1 MNPSEQDYTEDKR
14 GVKRQR
20 NLGSG
25 KNAIN
30 KRPQRHTAQP
40 QRFVPAEVQRVYP
53 GEVAKHGKDIYKF
66 HNEEYR
72 NGFCEKAVSV
82 TSLVVEDVQPTLQEI
97 ELFQGVTAEV
107 NVSESVNL
115 RQLAQLKR
123 KANEVVVQPGD
134 HVEVF
139 EGEQRGVRGTVD
151 AINGQ
156 IIIISME
163 HDEMDGTKVEVQLD
177 QVRKTFK
184 PGDHVKVGFGDH
196 TDETGMVLKVEG
208 ETTTFLSDLTVKE
221 VAVFSKNLREAAEVG
236 SGLATVAGF
245 NVHDLVMCNHRAAVI
260 FNIERVGFR
269 ILDEEG
275 NTHLV
280 PPRSLLLLKNAFSI
294 CIDHEGHEIRKGDT
308 MKETEGD
315 SPRNGKVIQ
324 PYQSGVVFLF
334 SRDISENNGVWYASP
349 SRLTPLTPHH
359 IGTSVKDSLDKMNP
373 ARNMQLMASRGN
385 DPTPTPHVA
394 LSGRTKDYLKGRHVV
409 VVKGPFKSY
418 RGIIKETLA
427 DDKAYVELHTT
438 NRNETFPLALLKEK
452 DPDTGQSKPLAI
464 GGGPGANS
472 GPAQGKSNMRT
483 LYSSGSNGIMGPPM
497 GGGTPCGGMAP
508 ETGRTPP
515 MGFAGAS
522 TPMGAGHCN
531 DGKKTPFQA
540 PSGVKSFA
548 GPGQRLGG
556 PTPRSAAAVY
566 GARTPKWSATGK
578 KTPAMTKSTA
588 SFVG

>member
-177 QVRKTFK
+177 QV
-184 PGDHVKVGFGDH
+184 
-196 TDETGMVLKVEG
+196 
-208 ETTTFLSDLTVKE
+208 
-221 VAVFSKNLREAAEVG
+221 
-236 SGLATVAGF
+236 
-245 NVHDLVMCNHRAAVI
+245 
-260 FNIERVGFR
+260 
-269 ILDEEG
+269 
-275 NTHLV
+275 
-280 PPRSLLLLKNAFSI
+280 
-294 CIDHEGHEIRKGDT
+294 
-308 MKETEGD
+308 
-315 SPRNGKVIQ
+315 
-324 PYQSGVVFLF
+324 
-334 SRDISENNGVWYASP
+334 
-349 SRLTPLTPHH
+349 
-359 IGTSVKDSLDKMNP
+359 
-373 ARNMQLMASRGN
+373 
-385 DPTPTPHVA
+385 
-394 LSGRTKDYLKGRHVV
+394 
-409 VVKGPFKSY
+409 
-418 RGIIKETLA
+418 
-427 DDKAYVELHTT
+427 
-438 NRNETFPLALLKEK
+438 
-452 DPDTGQSKPLAI
+452 
-464 GGGPGANS
+464 
-472 GPAQGKSNMRT
+472 
-483 LYSSGSNGIMGPPM
+483 
-497 GGGTPCGGMAP
+497 
-508 ETGRTPP
+508 
-515 MGFAGAS
+515 
-522 TPMGAGHCN
+522 
-531 DGKKTPFQA
+531 
-540 PSGVKSFA
+540 
-548 GPGQRLGG
+548 
-556 PTPRSAAAVY
+556 
-566 GARTPKWSATGK
+566 
-578 KTPAMTKSTA
+578 
-588 SFVG
+588 

>member
-1 MNPSEQDYTEDKR
+1 MLALTWQGKNSVVMKSMPVPHLVDPTDAQPKKRRAVEDDDNDDEVERRIADLSDNEDEIDDEIDDEDDDEIDDEDDEFGRRRKKKKRARNKFLDIEAEEDIYDTAASCIRAAAGNANLDGMRRLEENQTAEEWAHNAEEMARNFRKKYRRIAGRKDIGTSNDVPRHALLPDLEDPSLWAVSVKIGRERQIVMTIMRKACAFLQGIKGQAPAPMAIHSAFCRDSIPGKIYVESRRRESVIEALAGIVGVYARTADKLLLVPIEEMADLLKFTKIEHELKVGGWVRFKQGHHTGDLAQVIEVGENGEEVRIKFVPRIDMNPSEQDYTEDKR

-177 QVRKTFK
+177 QV
-184 PGDHVKVGFGDH
+184 
-196 TDETGMVLKVEG
+196 
-208 ETTTFLSDLTVKE
+208 
-221 VAVFSKNLREAAEVG
+221 
-236 SGLATVAGF
+236 
-245 NVHDLVMCNHRAAVI
+245 
-260 FNIERVGFR
+260 
-269 ILDEEG
+269 
-275 NTHLV
+275 
-280 PPRSLLLLKNAFSI
+280 
-294 CIDHEGHEIRKGDT
+294 
-308 MKETEGD
+308 
-315 SPRNGKVIQ
+315 
-324 PYQSGVVFLF
+324 
-334 SRDISENNGVWYASP
+334 
-349 SRLTPLTPHH
+349 
-359 IGTSVKDSLDKMNP
+359 
-373 ARNMQLMASRGN
+373 
-385 DPTPTPHVA
+385 
-394 LSGRTKDYLKGRHVV
+394 
-409 VVKGPFKSY
+409 
-418 RGIIKETLA
+418 
-427 DDKAYVELHTT
+427 
-438 NRNETFPLALLKEK
+438 
-452 DPDTGQSKPLAI
+452 
-464 GGGPGANS
+464 
-472 GPAQGKSNMRT
+472 
-483 LYSSGSNGIMGPPM
+483 
-497 GGGTPCGGMAP
+497 
-508 ETGRTPP
+508 
-515 MGFAGAS
+515 
-522 TPMGAGHCN
+522 
-531 DGKKTPFQA
+531 
-540 PSGVKSFA
+540 
-548 GPGQRLGG
+548 
-556 PTPRSAAAVY
+556 
-566 GARTPKWSATGK
+566 
-578 KTPAMTKSTA
+578 
-588 SFVG
+588 

>member
-1 MNPSEQDYTEDKR
+1 
-14 GVKRQR
+14 
-20 NLGSG
+20 
-25 KNAIN
+25 
-30 KRPQRHTAQP
+30 
-40 QRFVPAEVQRVYP
+40 
-53 GEVAKHGKDIYKF
+53 
-66 HNEEYR
+66 
-72 NGFCEKAVSV
+72 
-82 TSLVVEDVQPTLQEI
+82 
-97 ELFQGVTAEV
+97 
-107 NVSESVNL
+107 ESVNL

-156 IIIISME
+156 VIIISME

-260 FNIERVGFR
+260 FNIEREGFR

-324 PYQSGVVFLF
+324 
-334 SRDISENNGVWYASP
+334 
-349 SRLTPLTPHH
+349 
-359 IGTSVKDSLDKMNP
+359 
-373 ARNMQLMASRGN
+373 
-385 DPTPTPHVA
+385 
-394 LSGRTKDYLKGRHVV
+394 
-409 VVKGPFKSY
+409 
-418 RGIIKETLA
+418 
-427 DDKAYVELHTT
+427 
-438 NRNETFPLALLKEK
+438 
-452 DPDTGQSKPLAI
+452 
-464 GGGPGANS
+464 
-472 GPAQGKSNMRT
+472 
-483 LYSSGSNGIMGPPM
+483 
-497 GGGTPCGGMAP
+497 
-508 ETGRTPP
+508 
-515 MGFAGAS
+515 
-522 TPMGAGHCN
+522 
-531 DGKKTPFQA
+531 
-540 PSGVKSFA
+540 
-548 GPGQRLGG
+548 
-556 PTPRSAAAVY
+556 
-566 GARTPKWSATGK
+566 
-578 KTPAMTKSTA
+578 
-588 SFVG
+588 

>member
-1 MNPSEQDYTEDKR
+1 MADLLKLTKIEHEVKVGGWVRFKRGKHIGDLAQVIDVSQNGEEVGIKFVPRIDMNPSEQDFIEDKR
-14 GVKRQR
+14 GVKRRR

-30 KRPQRHTAQP
+30 KRPRP
-40 QRFVPAEVQRVYP
+40 QRFVMGEVQRVYP
-53 GEVAKHGKDIYKF
+53 GEVAKRGKNIYKF
-66 HNEEYR
+66 HNEDYR
-72 NGFCEKAVSV
+72 NGFCEKDVKV
-82 TSLVVEDVQPTLQEI
+82 TSLIVEDVQPTLQEI
-97 ELFQGVTAEV
+97 ELFQGITAEV
-107 NVSESVNL
+107 
-115 RQLAQLKR
+115 
-123 KANEVVVQPGD
+123 D
-134 HVEVF
+134 D
-139 EGEQRGVRGTVD
+139 EG
-151 AINGQ
+151 N
-156 IIIISME
+156 
-163 HDEMDGTKVEVQLD
+163 
-177 QVRKTFK
+177 
-184 PGDHVKVGFGDH
+184 
-196 TDETGMVLKVEG
+196 
-208 ETTTFLSDLTVKE
+208 
-221 VAVFSKNLREAAEVG
+221 AAR
-236 SGLATVAGF
+236 AGF
-245 NVHDLVMCNHRAAVI
+245 SQISIADADNNMEEFQVHDLVMYKNRPAVI
-260 FNIERVGFR
+260 FDSEGEGFWV
-269 ILDEEG
+269 LDEQG
-275 NTHLV
+275 DTHLV
-280 PPRSLLLLKNAFSI
+280 PPRSLLQSKNNLGV
-294 CIDHEGHEIRKGDT
+294 CIDREGHEFRKGDT
-308 MKETEGD
+308 MKETVGD
-315 SPRNGKVIQ
+315 SPRSGQVVQ
-324 PYQSGVVFLF
+324 THPTGVVFLF

-349 SRLTPLTPHH
+349 SRLTSLTPHD
-359 IGTSVKDSLDKMNP
+359 IGTSVKHSLDKMNP

-385 DPTPTPHVA
+385 GPTPTPHVA

-464 GGGPGANS
+464 GGGPRASS

-522 TPMGAGHCN
+522 TPMGAGHGN
-531 DGKKTPFQA
+531 GGKKTPFQA

-548 GPGQRLGG
+548 GPGQGLEG

-566 GARTPKWSATGK
+566 GARTPKWSETGK
-578 KTPAMTKSTA
+578 NTPAMTKSTA

>member
-1 MNPSEQDYTEDKR
+1 
-14 GVKRQR
+14 
-20 NLGSG
+20 
-25 KNAIN
+25 
-30 KRPQRHTAQP
+30 
-40 QRFVPAEVQRVYP
+40 
-53 GEVAKHGKDIYKF
+53 
-66 HNEEYR
+66 
-72 NGFCEKAVSV
+72 
-82 TSLVVEDVQPTLQEI
+82 
-97 ELFQGVTAEV
+97 
-107 NVSESVNL
+107 
-115 RQLAQLKR
+115 
-123 KANEVVVQPGD
+123 
-134 HVEVF
+134 
-139 EGEQRGVRGTVD
+139 
-151 AINGQ
+151 
-156 IIIISME
+156 
-163 HDEMDGTKVEVQLD
+163 
-177 QVRKTFK
+177 
-184 PGDHVKVGFGDH
+184 
-196 TDETGMVLKVEG
+196 
-208 ETTTFLSDLTVKE
+208 
-221 VAVFSKNLREAAEVG
+221 
-236 SGLATVAGF
+236 
-245 NVHDLVMCNHRAAVI
+245 
-260 FNIERVGFR
+260 
-269 ILDEEG
+269 
-275 NTHLV
+275 
-280 PPRSLLLLKNAFSI
+280 
-294 CIDHEGHEIRKGDT
+294 

-324 PYQSGVVFLF
+324 TYPTGVVFLF

-373 ARNMQLMASRGN
+373 ARNVQLMALRGN

-472 GPAQGKSNMRT
+472 GPAQGKSNMKT

-540 PSGVKSFA
+540 PSGVQSFA
-548 GPGQRLGG
+548 GPGQGLEG

-566 GARTPKWSATGK
+566 GARTPKWSTTGK
-578 KTPAMTKSTA
+578 NTPAMTKSTA

>member
-123 KANEVVVQPGD
+123 KANEVVVQPG
-134 HVEVF
+134 
-139 EGEQRGVRGTVD
+139 
-151 AINGQ
+151 
-156 IIIISME
+156 
-163 HDEMDGTKVEVQLD
+163 
-177 QVRKTFK
+177 
-184 PGDHVKVGFGDH
+184 
-196 TDETGMVLKVEG
+196 
-208 ETTTFLSDLTVKE
+208 
-221 VAVFSKNLREAAEVG
+221 
-236 SGLATVAGF
+236 
-245 NVHDLVMCNHRAAVI
+245 
-260 FNIERVGFR
+260 FR

-373 ARNMQLMASRGN
+373 ARN
-385 DPTPTPHVA
+385 
-394 LSGRTKDYLKGRHVV
+394 
-409 VVKGPFKSY
+409 
-418 RGIIKETLA
+418 
-427 DDKAYVELHTT
+427 
-438 NRNETFPLALLKEK
+438 
-452 DPDTGQSKPLAI
+452 
-464 GGGPGANS
+464 
-472 GPAQGKSNMRT
+472 
-483 LYSSGSNGIMGPPM
+483 
-497 GGGTPCGGMAP
+497 
-508 ETGRTPP
+508 
-515 MGFAGAS
+515 
-522 TPMGAGHCN
+522 
-531 DGKKTPFQA
+531 
-540 PSGVKSFA
+540 
-548 GPGQRLGG
+548 
-556 PTPRSAAAVY
+556 
-566 GARTPKWSATGK
+566 
-578 KTPAMTKSTA
+578 
-588 SFVG
+588 